1 MFLSF
6 VHVTPHLNVFS
17 QWASCQALVRSWAK
31 RESQW
36 EQQWPQRRFTSISH
50 CYWEGGASQV
60 VLQSD
65 YKEQSRDTSLQPS
78 KLT

>member
-1 MFLSF
+1 MGVLSGAGEELGE
-6 VHVTPHLNVFS
+6 TG
-17 QWASCQALVRSWAK
+17 
-31 RESQW
+31 ESVGATVATQ
-36 EQQWPQRRFTSISH
+36 EVYLYFPLLLG
-50 CYWEGGASQV
+50 GGASQV